1 MTDDT
6 DIPTLPDR
14 IAAVYARGAGPWYE
28 ALAVLDTP
36 LMPRW
41 RWNELQRHRSA
52 PGKTGCRLCARR
64 PPRPTDASVD
74 DCDPPDQLFVMPLPA
89 GSLPLWTYC
98 REHYAAHWARLL
110 DLRVPT

>member
-1 MTDDT
+1 MTDLDL
-6 DIPTLPDR
+6 PALPDR
-14 IAAVYARGAGPWYE
+14 IAAVYARGAGPWRE

-41 RWNELQRHRSA
+41 RLREHRSA

-74 DCDPPDQLFVMPLPA
+74 DCDLDQPDQLFVMP
-89 GSLPLWTYC
+89 GGFDTYC

-110 DLRVPT
+110 ETTV